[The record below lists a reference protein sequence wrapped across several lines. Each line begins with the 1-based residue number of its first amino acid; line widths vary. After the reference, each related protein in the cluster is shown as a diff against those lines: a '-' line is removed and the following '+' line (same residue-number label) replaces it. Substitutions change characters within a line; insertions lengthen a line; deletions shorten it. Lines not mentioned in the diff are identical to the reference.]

1 MNKIITFVDDR
12 WLLEYASEISV
23 DFSNISNNIFT
34 KTLKIR
40 LSFLWFYLKWN
51 FVHISIPAKQK
62 NINDNN
68 NNNNNDNNNSNNN
81 NNNTSSSSSKIKQ
94 SIIYDI
100 HNKMTIFLT
109 PTPTDRI
116 CKCMRESASTRQVS
130 KTPYLPL
137 VWSS

>member
-1 MNKIITFVDDR
+1 M
-12 WLLEYASEISV
+12 EYASEISV

-51 FVHISIPAKQK
+51 FVPISIPTKQK

-81 NNNTSSSSSKIKQ
+81 NNNDNNNNNNNNNNRMVGLFGHEF
-94 SIIYDI
+94 IIVFLLFYV
-100 HNKMTIFLT
+100 NKKLYM
-109 PTPTDRI
+109 
-116 CKCMRESASTRQVS
+116 
-130 KTPYLPL
+130 
-137 VWSS
+137 

>member
-1 MNKIITFVDDR
+1 MDSFTAAFARILFIRFNCLHLVFNNHGNKICLVFFLYLWIKLLLCR
-12 WLLEYASEISV
+12 WQEYASEISV

-51 FVHISIPAKQK
+51 FVPISIPAKQK

-81 NNNTSSSSSKIKQ
+81 NKNNNNNNNSTNNNNN
-94 SIIYDI
+94 
-100 HNKMTIFLT
+100 NKNCDLTIG
-109 PTPTDRI
+109 
-116 CKCMRESASTRQVS
+116 A
-130 KTPYLPL
+130 
-137 VWSS
+137 